1 MNRPTVYIR
10 TYGCQMNELDS
21 EAVAALLESR
31 GYRLVDAE
39 ARAEIVLL
47 NTCSVRNQAEQKALG
62 KMGLLAH
69 GKRERPDR
77 ILGFMGCMAQS
88 RGADLLRRLPDV
100 DLVVGTRRLHRV
112 AALLDEVRA
121 GRRGI
126 VDVADDPGRTP
137 EPSARLHPRGR
148 TTAFVS
154 IMRGC
159 DQFCSFCIVPYTR
172 GREESRSAGDIV
184 EEVRGLCREGVR
196 EVTLLGQIVTSYGW
210 REAGMKPRRGPG
222 DGTTPF
228 VRLLEALHEVDGLER
243 IRFTAPHPGGV
254 RGDLIRSLRDLP
266 RVCEQLHLP
275 VQSGSNRVLDR
286 MRRGYTVEAYLD
298 LVDRVRSAVPGVALS
313 TDLIA
318 GFPGE
323 TLEDFEQ
330 TVNLVE
336 RVGFDHA
343 FVFKY
348 SPRDGTPAAR
358 MGDPVAAEECV
369 RRHRELLRAAGRSG
383 AARLAALVG
392 TRQEILVEGRSKRNP
407 RRLAGRTRGNHLAAF
422 EGDPARIGRLLNVE
436 IVRASE
442 QTLYGGPVRAAGAAA
457 AHLPKEGS

>member
-1 MNRPTVYIR
+1 MARSYVIR
-10 TYGCQMNELDS
+10 TYGCQMNERDS

-31 GYRLVDAE
+31 GYRMVDAE
-39 ARAEIVLL
+39 AHAEIVLL

-69 GKRERPDR
+69 GKHERPDR
-77 ILGFMGCMAQS
+77 ILGFLGCMAQA
-88 RGADLLRRLPDV
+88 RGRDLLRRLPDV
-100 DLVVGTRRLHRV
+100 DLVVGTHRFHRV

-126 VDVADDPGRTP
+126 VDVADDRGRPP
-137 EPSARLHPRGR
+137 ELSGHRPARGR

-159 DQFCSFCIVPYTR
+159 DQFCTFCIVPHTR
-172 GREESRSAGDIV
+172 GREQSRPAPEIV

-196 EVTLLGQIVTSYGW
+196 EVTLLGQIVTSYGR
-210 REAGMKPRRGPG
+210 REAGMTPRRGSG
-222 DGTTPF
+222 GGTTPF
-228 VRLLEALHEVDGLER
+228 VRLLEALHEVDGLDR

-254 RGDLIRSLRDLP
+254 GEDLIRALRDLP

-275 VQSGSNRVLDR
+275 LQSGSNRVLDR
-286 MRRGYTVEAYLD
+286 MRRGHTVEAYLD
-298 LVDRVRSAVPGVALS
+298 LVDRVRAAVPGVALS

-323 TLEDFEQ
+323 TIDDHEQ
-330 TVNLVE
+330 TLTLVE

-358 MGDPVAAEECV
+358 MDDPVAAAECA
-369 RRHRELLRAAGRSG
+369 RRHRQLLEAVDRSG

-392 TRQEILVEGRSKRNP
+392 TTQEILVEGRSKRNP
-407 RRLAGRTRGNHLAAF
+407 HRAAGRTRGNHLAAMD
-422 EGDPARIGRLLNVE
+422 GDGTWTGRLVRVG

-442 QTLYGGPVRAAGAAA
+442 QTLYARPLQDAAA
-457 AHLPKEGS
+457 AAAREPKEGA